1 MQIDGAY
8 VAMIQTNMKLT
19 MVEVKMYN
27 ESVDSKYELS
37 SMAVKLCI
45 ENNSNRQ

>member
-27 ESVDSKYELS
+27 ERV
-37 SMAVKLCI
+37 
-45 ENNSNRQ
+45 